1 MIRVSAILLL
11 VLMSQ
16 SAFADN
22 IYPFKSLNNLR
33 EVPKV
38 GDTYKLDPV
47 DQASIELVCWDKE
60 ESEYRSFS
68 ACEIVV
74 NYSEKALYDPC
85 FQATDRFS
93 TPPIYVELNNSRFSG
108 LHVSGM
114 KIKFKE
120 IKYGNLFFE
129 LIK

>member
-1 MIRVSAILLL
+1 MKKISTLLL
-11 VLMSQ
+11 LTLIS
-16 SAFADN
+16 SSTFADN
-22 IYPFKSLNNLR
+22 IYSFKSLSNLR
-33 EVPKV
+33 KVPKV

-47 DQASIELVCWDKE
+47 DQASIELVCWDKG
-60 ESEYRSFS
+60 ESDYRSFS

>member
-1 MIRVSAILLL
+1 MKKISTLLL
-11 VLMSQ
+11 LTLISP
-16 SAFADN
+16 STFADN
-22 IYPFKSLNNLR
+22 IYPFKSLSNLR
-33 EVPKV
+33 EIPKV
-38 GDTYKLDPV
+38 GDIYKLDPV
-47 DQASIELVCWDKE
+47 DQASIELVCWDKGE
-60 ESEYRSFS
+60 NDHRSFS

-85 FQATDRFS
+85 FQVTDRLS
-93 TPPIYVELNNSRFSG
+93 TPPIYVELNNNRFSG